1 MMASFFFVLML
12 AAVLA
17 RPGGADAAGAL
28 EQRGYAL
35 AARLCAP
42 CHAIG
47 KADAGARAGAPPL
60 RALDRRTDLDEFV
73 DRLREGLSS
82 GHRDMPEFRFTRAD
96 ARALVGYMRTIQS
109 P

>member
-1 MMASFFFVLML
+1 MKAPFVLALML
-12 AAVLA
+12 GTVLA
-17 RPGGADAAGAL
+17 GPGEAHAAGAL
-28 EQRGYAL
+28 EQRGHAL

-47 KADAGARAGAPPL
+47 KADAGARTGAPPL